1 MAKKEK
7 GTVKIAGIIAWLVGV
22 LVSLSVGA
30 GMAVRDVT
38 LGRPVLTLEALY
50 IPVVVT
56 MVAGW
61 IVIIGTILSVVMALF
76 GK

>member
-7 GTVKIAGIIAWLVGV
+7 GTAKIAGIIAWIVGV

-30 GMAVRDVT
+30 GMANE
-38 LGRPVLTLEALY
+38 VLTVPY
-50 IPVVVT
+50 IPAIVT
-56 MVAGW
+56 VVAGW
-61 IVIIGTILSVVMALF
+61 IVVIGTILSVVMALF

>member
-1 MAKKEK
+1 MAKKTK
-7 GTVKIAGIIAWLVGV
+7 AGNVAKATTSIAGIIAWIVGV

-30 GMAVRDVT
+30 GMAVGTLNLELLKIPLQVT
-38 LGRPVLTLEALY
+38 V
-50 IPVVVT
+50 
-56 MVAGW
+56 VAGW